1 MRQFFQTLLTKG
13 CQMTVLLLLKHSLL
27 NFTIMSATATL
38 AEQAIITSEELLQ
51 NWQGHRGLTRK
62 VIEAFPEKE
71 LFEFSIGGMR
81 PMAELAKEMLAI
93 AVPSLKQIVTGL
105 QESLDE
111 KRAAITTK
119 QQLLEA
125 WDEATEQINLY
136 WAQIPLRK
144 FRETINLFGQFN
156 YPVIVNLTYALD
168 NEVHHRGQGYVYL
181 RALGIEPPT
190 FYDRW

>member
-1 MRQFFQTLLTKG
+1 
-13 CQMTVLLLLKHSLL
+13 
-27 NFTIMSATATL
+27 
-38 AEQAIITSEELLQ
+38 
-51 NWQGHRGLTRK
+51 
-62 VIEAFPEKE
+62 
-71 LFEFSIGGMR
+71 
-81 PMAELAKEMLAI
+81 MAELAKEMLAI

-105 QESLDE
+105 QEGLDE
-111 KRAAITTK
+111 KMATITTK

-136 WAQIPLRK
+136 WTQIPLRK

>member
-1 MRQFFQTLLTKG
+1 M
-13 CQMTVLLLLKHSLL
+13 
-27 NFTIMSATATL
+27 MSTTATL
-38 AEQAIITSEELLQ
+38 AEQAIITPEELLQ
-51 NWQGHRGLTRK
+51 NWQGHRGLTRR

-81 PMAELAKEMLAI
+81 PFAELAKEMLAI
-93 AVPSLKQIVTGL
+93 AGPSLKQIVTGL
-105 QESLDE
+105 QESFDE
-111 KRAAITTK
+111 KRAGITTK
-119 QQLLEA
+119 KQLLDA

-136 WAQIPLRK
+136 WQQIPLSK

-156 YPVIVNLTYALD
+156 FPAIVNLTYALD

-181 RALGIEPPT
+181 RALGIEPPA

>member
-1 MRQFFQTLLTKG
+1 M
-13 CQMTVLLLLKHSLL
+13 
-27 NFTIMSATATL
+27 MSTTATL
-38 AEQAIITSEELLQ
+38 AEQAIITPEELLQ
-51 NWQGHRGLTRK
+51 NWQGHRGLTRR

-81 PMAELAKEMLAI
+81 PFAELAKEMLAI

-105 QESLDE
+105 QESFDE
-111 KRAAITTK
+111 KRAGITTK
-119 QQLLEA
+119 KQLLDA

-136 WAQIPLRK
+136 WQQIPLSK

-156 YPVIVNLTYALD
+156 FPVIVNLTYALD

-181 RALGIEPPT
+181 RALGIEPPA
-190 FYDRW
+190 FYDRL

>member
-81 PMAELAKEMLAI
+81 PMAELAKEMLAM
-93 AVPSLKQIVTGL
+93 AAPGLKQIVTGIL
-105 QESLDE
+105 EDYDE
-111 KRAAITTK
+111 KSAAVTTK
-119 QQLLEA
+119 EQLLEA
-125 WDEATEQINLY
+125 WDEATEQINVY
-136 WAQIPLRK
+136 WAQIPEKR
-144 FRETINLFGQFN
+144 FRETINLFGQYNF
-156 YPVIVNLTYALD
+156 PVIVNITYVLD

-181 RALGIEPPT
+181 RALGIEPPA